1 MHRLGRQKR
10 LIISYVR
17 TAIIAVLFLLVAIP
31 FVNKVANGGKTYTP
45 DERYMVVL
53 NGTELGYVSDASTAQ
68 TALKNARNQ
77 INSTNSGLALMES
90 DISVYKETAGGSV
103 ITEEELTS
111 SMYTLLSSTNVATK
125 NETVAYTVRVED
137 FTVTLG
143 SKEEVVELFELVKE
157 RYSNSNEFTVELVEN
172 TDGSYTTLETNIVS
186 ADVTINEAAQ
196 VLASLSTDSD
206 VVIDEEEI
214 VFADGVLSI
223 GFKEEVEVIETK
235 ASKANVVSVEEA
247 YELIT
252 KEHAEK
258 GTYQVQ
264 SGDCISGIAKLHGL
278 TIDEFLALNGGMD
291 INSTIYPGEELIV
304 TVPASE
310 INVVV
315 KEEMTYEEDYNAPI
329 QYVDNN
335 SLYRGTENVI
345 KQGTAGHREVV
356 AIVTYVN
363 GVETSRE
370 IINETIFVEATP
382 TVIERGTLTP
392 PTYIKPVNSNM
403 ITSAFGW
410 RDHPIT
416 GQWSFHS
423 GVDWNASMGTPV
435 KASASGVVVRAG
447 WYGAYG
453 NCVDIRHVD
462 GSLTRYAH
470 LSGFAVTYGQT
481 VNQGQV
487 IAYVGS
493 TGVST
498 GAHLHFEIHLRYE
511 GNYVDPVTYTGR

>member
-45 DERYMVVL
+45 DERYLVVL
-53 NGTELGYVSDASTAQ
+53 NGVELGYVSDITTAH

-77 INSTNSGLALMES
+77 INTTNSGLALVES
-90 DISVYKETAGGSV
+90 DINVYKETVGGSV
-103 ITEEELTS
+103 VTESILTD
-111 SMYTLLSSTNVATK
+111 SMYTLLSSTNVDTK
-125 NETVAYTVRVED
+125 DETVAYTVRVGD
-137 FTVTLG
+137 FTVTLA

-157 RYSNSNEFTVELVEN
+157 KYSNSNEFTVELVESS
-172 TDGSYTTLETNIVS
+172 DGVYTTLQTNIVS

-196 VLASLSTDSD
+196 VLATLDQNAD
-206 VVIDEEEI
+206 VEI
-214 VFADGVLSI
+214 NKENIVYADGVLSI
-223 GFKEEVEVIETK
+223 GFEEEIEVIETK
-235 ASKANVVSVEEA
+235 ASKANIVSVEEA

-264 SGDCISGIAKLHGL
+264 SGDCISSIAKNHDL
-278 TIDEFLALNGGMD
+278 TIDEFLALNGDMD
-291 INSTIYPGEELIV
+291 INTMIYPGEELIV

-310 INVVV
+310 ISVVV
-315 KEEMTYEEDYNAPI
+315 KEEMTYEEDYEAPV
-329 QYVDNN
+329 QYVDNDR
-335 SLYRGTENVI
+335 LYRGTENI
-345 KQGTAGHREVV
+345 ISNGTPGHREVV

-370 IINETIFVEATP
+370 IINETVFVEAVP

-392 PTYIKPVNSNM
+392 PTYIKPVNSNNVS
-403 ITSAFGW
+403 SAFGW
-410 RDHPIT
+410 RTHPISY
-416 GQWSFHS
+416 QWTFHS
-423 GVDWNASMGTPV
+423 GVDWSAPMGTPV
-435 KASASGVVVRAG
+435 KASAGGTVVRAG

-453 NCVDIRHVD
+453 NCVDIRHAD

-470 LSGFAVTYGQT
+470 LSGFAVAYGQV

-498 GAHLHFEIHLRYE
+498 GAHLHFEIHYGWD
-511 GNYVDPVTYTGR
+511 GNYVDPLAYVK

>member
-45 DERYMVVL
+45 DERYLVVL
-53 NGTELGYVSDASTAQ
+53 NGVELGYVSDITTAH
-68 TALKNARNQ
+68 TALRNARNQ
-77 INSTNSGLALMES
+77 INTNNSGLALVES
-90 DISVYKETAGGSV
+90 DINVYKETAGGSV
-103 ITEEELTS
+103 VTETVLAD
-111 SMYTLLSSTNVATK
+111 SMYTLLSSTNVDTK
-125 NETVAYTVRVED
+125 DETVAYTVRVGD
-137 FTVTLG
+137 FTVTLA

-157 RYSNSNEFTVELVEN
+157 KYSNSNEFTVELVEN
-172 TDGSYTTLETNIVS
+172 SDGFYTTLQTNIVS

-196 VLASLSTDSD
+196 VLASLGQNAD
-206 VVIDEEEI
+206 VEIDEEKI

-223 GFKEEVEVIETK
+223 DFEEEVEVIETK
-235 ASKANVVSVEEA
+235 ASKANIVSVEEA

-264 SGDCISGIAKLHGL
+264 SGDCISSIAKNHDL
-278 TIDEFLALNGGMD
+278 TIDEFLALNGDMD
-291 INSTIYPGEELIV
+291 INTMIYPGEELIV

-310 INVVV
+310 ISVVV

-329 QYVDNN
+329 QYVDNDR
-335 SLYRGTENVI
+335 LYRGTENVI
-345 KQGTAGHREVV
+345 SNGTPGHREVV
-356 AIVTYVN
+356 AVVTYVN

-370 IINETIFVEATP
+370 IINETVFVEAVP

-392 PTYIKPVNSNM
+392 PTYIKPVNSNTV
-403 ITSAFGW
+403 TSPFGW
-410 RDHPIT
+410 RTHPVSY
-416 GQWSFHS
+416 QWTFHT
-423 GVDWNASMGTPV
+423 GVDWYAPMGTPV
-435 KASASGVVVRAG
+435 KASSSGVVVRAG
-447 WYGAYG
+447 WYGNYG
-453 NCVDIRHVD
+453 NCVDIRHSD

-470 LSGFAVTYGQT
+470 LSGFAVAYGQT

-487 IAYVGS
+487 VAYVGS

-498 GAHLHFEIHLRYE
+498 GAHLHFELHYGWD
-511 GNYVDPVTYTGR
+511 GNYKDPLAYVK

>member
-53 NGTELGYVSDASTAQ
+53 NGTEIGYVSDATMAQ

-77 INSTNSGLALMES
+77 INASNSGLALMES
-90 DISVYKETAGGSV
+90 DISVYKETVGGSV
-103 ITEEELTS
+103 ITEEELTD
-111 SMYTLLSSTNVATK
+111 SMYALLSSANVETK
-125 NETVAYTVRVED
+125 NEAVAYTVRVED

-157 RYSNSNEFTVELVEN
+157 RYSSSNEFTVELVEN
-172 TDGSYTTLETNIVS
+172 TDGSYTTLQTNIVS

-196 VLASLSTDSD
+196 VLATLNSETD
-206 VVIDEEEI
+206 IEINEEEI

-223 GFKEEVEVIETK
+223 GFEEEIEVIETK
-235 ASKANVVSVEEA
+235 ASRANVVTVEEA

-258 GTYQVQ
+258 GTYKVQ
-264 SGDCISGIAKLHGL
+264 AGDCISGIAKLHGL
-278 TIDEFLALNGGMD
+278 TIDEFLALNDGMD
-291 INSTIYPGEELIV
+291 ISSMIYPGEELIV

-310 INVVV
+310 ISVIV
-315 KEEMTYEEDYNAPI
+315 KEEMTYEEDYNAPV
-329 QYVDNN
+329 QYIDNN
-335 SLYRGTENVI
+335 KLYRGTENVI

-363 GVETSRE
+363 GVETGRE
-370 IINETIFVEATP
+370 IINETVFVEATA

-392 PTYIKPVNSNM
+392 PTFIKPVNSNT
-403 ITSAFGW
+403 ITSPFGW

-416 GQWSFHS
+416 GVWSFHT
-423 GVDWNASMGTPV
+423 GVDWNAPMGTPV
-435 KASASGVVVRAG
+435 RASAGGVIERASWNG
-447 WYGAYG
+447 GYGY
-453 NCVDIRHVD
+453 CVDVRHSD

-470 LSGFAVTYGQT
+470 LSAFAVSYGQT
-481 VNQGQV
+481 VYQGQV
-487 IAYVGS
+487 VGYIGS
-493 TGVST
+493 TGNST
-498 GAHLHFEIHLRYE
+498 GPHLHFELHYRGVLT
-511 GNYVDPVTYTGR
+511 DPVLHTGR